1 MIKNVPKYISSFD
14 LEEARLGQAI
24 QATKTLL
31 KQEVLKKI
39 LIFIRD
45 ESINAEFAIKE
56 VMNDQKLQTD
66 QFSLSQLEIVLKKLI
81 SKKINNE

>member
-56 VMNDQKLQTD
+56 VMNDQKLQID